1 MLAWAYLV
9 WRRWWEDCAE
19 LSRVMGSRRWM
30 LRSAKHAVADGFA
43 RLVPK
48 PEERLPTEPAL
59 LDRVLIYI
67 LLGTFMESVI
77 ITRAA
82 RARGD
87 RDAHFSLGGALTP
100 VLVRSA
106 HPRRRLVALS
116 R

>member
-1 MLAWAYLV
+1 
-9 WRRWWEDCAE
+9 
-19 LSRVMGSRRWM
+19 M
-30 LRSAKHAVADGFA
+30 LRSIEHAVSDCFI
-43 RLVPK
+43 RLVRE
-48 PEERLPTEPAL
+48 PEGRLPTEPAL

-67 LLGTFMESVI
+67 LFGTFMESVI

-87 RDAHFSLGGALTP
+87 RDAHFSLSGALTP

-106 HPRRRLVALS
+106 HPRRRLVALL